1 MGVPSL
7 TLDTNGPMV
16 DLSDQGLQKLEPNFP
31 CPADTHT
38 LILDRNH
45 IMKLEHLERSH
56 RLQQLSVGSNRLVR
70 MMGVS
75 QLTSLKVLNLPS
87 NSIGCIEGLKE
98 LVHLEWLNLA
108 GNNIK
113 VMEQL
118 NTCVALQ
125 HLDLSDNNISQI
137 GDLTKLS
144 ALKTL
149 LLHGNIITTLRA
161 VPAFLPPHLSIL
173 SLAENEIRD
182 LNEASYLAPLLDLEQ
197 LSIMSNP
204 CVMATP
210 SLPGCDYRP
219 YMVSWCLS
227 LKVLDGYV
235 VSQKEGLKAEW
246 LYSQGKGRMYRPGQH
261 VQLVQYL
268 ASVCP
273 LTSSS
278 ALQSAEDA
286 KLEKILNKQRLHQRQ
301 LLQQTRPAPPR
312 PTQLDVEQH
321 RPEAPALV
329 KHTGTTP
336 PKNSTQVKHT
346 GTTPPKNSTLVKH
359 TGTTPPKNSPL
370 HTGTTP
376 PKNSPLHTG
385 TTPPKNSTLHTG
397 NTPPKNSTLHTG
409 TTPPKNSPLHT
420 GTTPPKNSPLHTGTT
435 PPKNSPLHTGT
446 TPPKNSPLVK
456 HTGTTPPKNS
466 TLHTG
471 TTPPKNSTLHTGTTP
486 PKNSTLVKHTGTT
499 PPKNS
504 TLVKHTDPAVQVNS
518 WLGSEHSYAAPLTAR
533 TPTSAGEPLLLEDV
547 QPDEGGLRGS
557 LLSSE
562 STFLLYPPSPH
573 AAQSDSEEEETYEP
587 DSLAPD
593 APRAAPGAGPDPETD
608 RSLTEGHSLRAD
620 EELALGACGEGA
632 AAGAEPRQEQEA
644 GGRGDGSAAAVRI
657 QAWWRGLFTRRFHP
671 QAREV
676 RSEIRLRRMQ
686 EHILFLSGEVE
697 RMQKEQEEERLQ
709 RLVQEEAVR
718 FLWTQLQSVLDWQR
732 SVQDPQQGAA
742 RAEPNGRGPAPQC
755 PLQATASALTQ
766 ACSEVSFPDSGFQS
780 TGEPQGALEDSLCSG
795 TGESL
800 ETVRAGA
807 GRGGDSQ
814 DGSLLQQYLSSVQQ
828 LEEAEEGASEQAATP
843 PARSPVPGL
852 SARDSPSPSSVNW
865 NEETERQ
872 NTLLEAGM

>member
-161 VPAFLPPHLSIL
+161 IPAFLPPHLSIL

-329 KHTGTTP
+329 KHT
-336 PKNSTQVKHT
+336 
-346 GTTPPKNSTLVKH
+346 
-359 TGTTPPKNSPL
+359 
-370 HTGTTP
+370 
-376 PKNSPLHTG
+376 
-385 TTPPKNSTLHTG
+385 
-397 NTPPKNSTLHTG
+397 
-409 TTPPKNSPLHT
+409 
-420 GTTPPKNSPLHTGTT
+420 
-435 PPKNSPLHTGT
+435 
-446 TPPKNSPLVK
+446 
-456 HTGTTPPKNS
+456 
-466 TLHTG
+466 
-471 TTPPKNSTLHTGTTP
+471 
-486 PKNSTLVKHTGTT
+486 
-499 PPKNS
+499 
-504 TLVKHTDPAVQVNS
+504 DPAVQVNS

-547 QPDEGGLRGS
+547 QPDECGLRCS

-573 AAQSDSEEEETYEP
+573 AAQSDSEEEET
-587 DSLAPD
+587 
-593 APRAAPGAGPDPETD
+593 
-608 RSLTEGHSLRAD
+608 
-620 EELALGACGEGA
+620 
-632 AAGAEPRQEQEA
+632 
-644 GGRGDGSAAAVRI
+644 AAAVRI

-828 LEEAEEGASEQAATP
+828 LEEAEEGAGERAATP